1 MIEKKYKR
9 TALRSPMNSQF
20 IYSWDKKVLRSRTFN
35 ISQGGILLEAIPNV
49 EVGDVIPIM
58 MELPKI
64 PIFANFKEQDIFNLD
79 PLKFNRD
86 IIRLKI
92 EVVRIHEGPI
102 SFDKSIVAQMGG
114 KFFKSS
120 ENLVNEINNYVDSY
134 KKNVVF
140 LLNLI
145 ADLGQGKKQM
155 PLLSHIAYL
164 LGYQIKDSISLL
176 RQKVL
181 HDYQSLEDF

>member
-9 TALRSPMNSQF
+9 GALRSPMKSQF
-20 IYSWDKKVLRSRTFN
+20 IYSWNKRVERSRTFN
-35 ISQGGILLEAIPNV
+35 LSQGGVLLEAIPKV
-49 EVGDVIPIM
+49 QVGDVIPIM

-64 PIFANFKEQDIFNLD
+64 PIFTNMKEKDILALD
-79 PLKFNRD
+79 PLKFRRD

-92 EVVRIHEGPI
+92 EVVRVHEGPI
-102 SFDKSIVAQMGG
+102 SFDKSIVPQMGG
-114 KFFKSS
+114 KFFQSS
-120 ENLVNEINNYVDSY
+120 DSLVKEINDYVDCY

-145 ADLGQGKKQM
+145 ADLGQGKKHM

>member
-9 TALRSPMNSQF
+9 TALRSPMKSQF
-20 IYSWDKKVLRSRTFN
+20 IYSWDKKVDRSRTFN
-35 ISQGGILLEAIPNV
+35 ISQGGILVEAIPNV
-49 EVGDVIPIM
+49 KVGDIIPIM

-64 PIFANFKEQDIFNLD
+64 PVLNLLKEKEVLNLD
-79 PLKFNRD
+79 PLKFNRN

-102 SFDKSIVAQMGG
+102 SFDKSIVNQMGG

-120 ENLVNEINNYVDSY
+120 DDLVIEINKYVDSY

-145 ADLGQGKKQM
+145 ADLGQGKKHM
-155 PLLSHIAYL
+155 PLLIHIAYL

>member
-1 MIEKKYKR
+1 MK
-9 TALRSPMNSQF
+9 SQF
-20 IYSWDKKVLRSRTFN
+20 IYSWEKKVQRSRTFN
-35 ISQGGILLEAIPNV
+35 ISQGGILVESIPEV
-49 EVGDVIPIM
+49 KVGDVIPIM

-64 PIFANFKEQDIFNLD
+64 PVFTMLKEKDIFNLD

-86 IIRLKI
+86 IIRLQI
-92 EVVRIHEGPI
+92 EVVRVHEGPI
-102 SFDKSIVAQMGG
+102 SFDKSIVPQMGG

-120 ENLVNEINNYVDSY
+120 DNLVKEINDYVGVY

-164 LGYQIKDSISLL
+164 LGYQIKDSTSLL